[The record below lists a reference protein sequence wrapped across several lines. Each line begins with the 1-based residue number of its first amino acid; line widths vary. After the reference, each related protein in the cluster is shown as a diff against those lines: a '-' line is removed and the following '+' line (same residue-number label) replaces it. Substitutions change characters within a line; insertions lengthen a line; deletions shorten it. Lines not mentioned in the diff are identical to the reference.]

1 MADFKQIN
9 EARKLLGLGEKAN
22 LQEIK
27 EVYRKLSLRYHPD
40 HCQDKKNKK
49 GCEDMFKRIT
59 SAKDILMTYCVGY
72 YFSFKEEDVE
82 KIDVDKAYY
91 EHIKRFYD
99 GWLGDLN
106 L

>member
-1 MADFKQIN
+1 M
-9 EARKLLGLGEKAN
+9 ELGEKAN
-22 LQEIK
+22 LEEIK
-27 EVYRKLSLRYHPD
+27 QAYRRFSFRYHPD
-40 HCQDKKNKK
+40 RCHDKKKK
-49 GCEDMFKRIT
+49 KECEEMFKRIT